1 MPNNKHVFV
10 RYPLLFGEGA
20 YLIGDLHMFYK
31 KYFLR
36 YMICRYSFSVLVF
49 FIFLTVFFKEQ
60 RF

>member
-31 KYFLR
+31 NISTDTWFVDIL
-36 YMICRYSFSVLVF
+36 SQF
-49 FIFLTVFFKEQ
+49 
-60 RF
+60 